1 MKKRKTAQQRVDE
14 MRRPPSLPNWVR
26 LNERRRD
33 DTARN
38 ITRFVLNKPRHA
50 LGQVYRLI
58 ADYVTL
64 GVSAATTRA
73 GIDLIL
79 NPLVRRLGHEIATA
93 LIPWLDQHEVKGIR
107 AFEGMIERY
116 PIGRNIMIPVKP
128 TFVFNRKGSLT
139 PVFVVGW
146 SLVPLSGFQKRLL
159 ATMIYEAILT
169 QEGFEGSDALILF
182 VPRPRFSKT
191 SREVRPLWV
200 NEVERL
206 SDEELR
212 EQFDRYGNA
221 LDDAIPIILR
231 ELAARG
237 EQ

>member
-1 MKKRKTAQQRVDE
+1 LAKRKTAEQRVDE

-64 GVSAATTRA
+64 GISAATTRR

-79 NPLVRRLGHEIATA
+79 DPLVRKLGHEIATA
-93 LIPWLDQHEVKGIR
+93 LIPWLDANNIKGIE
-107 AFEGMIERY
+107 AFSSMAERY
-116 PIGRNIMIPVKP
+116 PIGRKIVVPVKP
-128 TFVFNRKGSLT
+128 TFVFNRGGSLT
-139 PVFVVGW
+139 PVFVIGW
-146 SLVPLSGFQKRLL
+146 SAIPLSYFQKRLL

-182 VPRPRFSKT
+182 APRPKFSKT
-191 SREVRPLWV
+191 TREVRPLWV
-200 NEVERL
+200 SQVTRL

-212 EQFDRYGNA
+212 EQFDRYGDA
-221 LDDAIPIILR
+221 LDDAIPVILR

-237 EQ
+237 QG